1 MKLLADLAMLE
12 WLSLFWLPDSD
23 SVTLNPPSIPLQGGS
38 GELALLG
45 KTGHRYRAYTGWKV
59 RFGGEIVCTIL
70 DTCPQILTNQ
80 QVTHGKLQV
89 YMPNVDAVDT

>member
-23 SVTLNPPSIPLQGGS
+23 SVTLKPPSIPLQGGS

-45 KTGHRYRAYTGWKV
+45 RTGHRYRAYTGWKV
-59 RFGGEIVCTIL
+59 RFGEQIVCS
-70 DTCPQILTNQ
+70 QILTVQ
-80 QVTHGKLQV
+80 QVTQGELQQV
-89 YMPNVDAVDT
+89 YMPNLDAPDT